1 MGCRGEKPGFVCIL
15 KADHGEGPKLGAG
28 GTRDD
33 RINVQQVRSIDE
45 LGEDKGDGLHTGI
58 CLGTD
63 QGNVI

>member
-1 MGCRGEKPGFVCIL
+1 M
-15 KADHGEGPKLGAG
+15 GAG

-45 LGEDKGDGLHTGI
+45 LGEYKGDGLHTGI